1 MRKVLDKKHPRRVG
15 FCAIKYFISGRY
27 EFPDMTKEEEPNNG
41 HGYIGQTL
49 LTSPTNGTIAS
60 SESDIA
66 H

>member
-1 MRKVLDKKHPRRVG
+1 MRKVFDKKHPRRVR

-41 HGYIGQTL
+41 HGYVGQTL
-49 LTSPTNGTIAS
+49 LTSSANGTIAS
-60 SESDIA
+60 SESNIA